1 MQKANEILSIE
12 GATDSVVL
20 DDGERIDWEAQLSSL
35 MPRSETTNSWDAV
48 EVELENQSSTLVSD

>member
-1 MQKANEILSIE
+1 MQKANEILSIK